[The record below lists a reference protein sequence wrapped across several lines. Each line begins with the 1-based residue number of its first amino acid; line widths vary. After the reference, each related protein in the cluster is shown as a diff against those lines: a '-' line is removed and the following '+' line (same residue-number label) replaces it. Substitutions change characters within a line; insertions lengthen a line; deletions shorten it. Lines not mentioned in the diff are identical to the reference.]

1 MPSLLP
7 HLSFFVITMGNHEQA
22 ANGWIDGSHSFVKQW
37 TMRANWHDLVC
48 PRFEFIFL
56 VIIVS

>member
-1 MPSLLP
+1 
-7 HLSFFVITMGNHEQA
+7 MGNHEQA

-48 PRFEFIFL
+48 ARFEFIFV